1 MSLRVP
7 ESALRDNVLFNMSR
21 SQSEINR
28 LNSEISSGKRLHS
41 AGDDAVDF
49 AKAKS
54 LRNVL
59 SVTEQYQQN
68 ISRADDQLSVTETAL
83 SSMQQVLNRAQE
95 LAIAMSNGTV
105 NAEQRD
111 SMITEVDH
119 LVEELVSLGNTQL
132 GGRYLFAGYK
142 SDSPP
147 FDATGA
153 YSGDSNIQ
161 SIEVGEGV
169 TVGVNLP
176 GDSVLSGATNGID
189 AFAVLADLKTAMDNN
204 DEAGIGATIAQFAS
218 ANDQV
223 TQSRMKV
230 GLQLNKLDTR
240 RDHLDEVTFQTR
252 RLLSEREDVDL
263 NAAVSELVV
272 RQNTLELSRSVLGKI
287 IAQGSLFDFIR

>member
-1 MSLRVP
+1 MALRVP
-7 ESALRDNVLFNMSR
+7 ESALRDNVLFNMAR

-28 LNSEISSGKRLHS
+28 LNSEISSGKRLQS

-54 LRNVL
+54 LHNVL
-59 SVTEQYQQN
+59 TATEQYQQN

-83 SSMQQVLNRAQE
+83 ASMQQVLNRAQE

-105 NAEQRD
+105 NAQQRD
-111 SMITEVDH
+111 SMITEVNH
-119 LVEELVSLGNTQL
+119 LTEELVSLGNTQL
-132 GGRYLFAGYK
+132 SGRYLFGGYK
-142 SDSPP
+142 SDTPP
-147 FDATGA
+147 FDAAGN
-153 YSGDSNIQ
+153 YLGDGNVRAV
-161 SIEVGEGV
+161 EVGEGV
-169 TVGVNLP
+169 TVAGNVP
-176 GDSVLSGATNGID
+176 GDDVLSGAVNGID
-189 AFAVLADLKTAMDNN
+189 AFSVLADLKTAMDNN
-204 DEAGIGATIAQFAS
+204 DQAAIGATIAQFSS

-240 RDHLDEVTFQTR
+240 RDHLDEVAFQTK

-263 NAAVSELVV
+263 NTAVSELVV
-272 RQNTLELSRSVLGKI
+272 RQNTLELTRSVLGKI